1 MTFAFTG
8 LLLLQALSVR
18 FVKQPALQRPPAFE
32 LQMPPLNVSICNN
45 GIGSA
50 PRNG

>member
-1 MTFAFTG
+1 MIITLSG
-8 LLLLQALSVR
+8 LLLQALSVR
-18 FVKQPALQRPPAFE
+18 FIEQPAPPQPPAFD
-32 LQMPPLNVSICNN
+32 LQLPPLNVSICNN